1 MIGHVFSKR
10 SNAERSV
17 VMVTYA
23 SKPKCCPAAKSLSSP
38 VGYRF
43 RSGRGRGSVSVP
55 ESHIYQSDGGD
66 ISEDSSVRVFESS
79 GDGGSFSLSK
89 EVAPNFRLIKVE
101 TGSNIFWRPKFQI
114 GRPGD
119 AFEREADRVESI
131 FRQPLRAG
139 AWQGGEGIS
148 MKNAPDDSSALV
160 RPDMSVSLQ
169 QVEPTRSSGSV
180 LDERVKR
187 EVGYRMGFDFG
198 NVRVHTDES
207 AVFMNKRLRS
217 RAFTYGSDIYF
228 NRGEY
233 RPDSLEGRSL
243 LAHELTHVVQQS
255 CAGGGGM
262 QRKMVQCTTVGEVL
276 DNFFSPFSYERL
288 WVMRESDNYTG
299 IVRRWQ
305 PVIDAVRQVKA
316 HLEANCTMWSRNHT
330 TDPSWRPGM
339 TDPPVTDPRAHGIWI
354 SSPPG
359 TDPGTC
365 RNAFI
370 IYVTS
375 KVAGSLPFPVVP
387 VPEIQT
393 FELYTCSIGSFG
405 IYATVDTIDCTAK
418 SARINIWM
426 YNAMDRESFGRF
438 ADHPAF
444 SLSGMERQYMW
455 WNWKENHRWGTAAV
469 QSGTTGGSGG
479 W

>member
-1 MIGHVFSKR
+1 MS
-10 SNAERSV
+10 
-17 VMVTYA
+17 
-23 SKPKCCPAAKSLSSP
+23 
-38 VGYRF
+38 
-43 RSGRGRGSVSVP
+43 
-55 ESHIYQSDGGD
+55 
-66 ISEDSSVRVFESS
+66 ESS
-79 GDGGSFSLSK
+79 GEEGVFSYVRKAASNL
-89 EVAPNFRLIKVE
+89 RRIKVE
-101 TGSNIFWRPKFQI
+101 TCSNMFWRPKLHI

-131 FRQPLRAG
+131 FRQPLLVG
-139 AWQGGEGIS
+139 SCQEGDGVS
-148 MKNAPDDSSALV
+148 TQKETDDSSV
-160 RPDMSVSLQ
+160 PLQ
-169 QVEPTRSSGSV
+169 QVEPARSSGSI
-180 LDERVKR
+180 LDGRVKR
-187 EVGYRMGFDFG
+187 EVGHRMGFDFS

-233 RPDSLEGRSL
+233 RPDSPEGRSL

-255 CAGGGGM
+255 CAAGGGM
-262 QRKMVQCTTVGEVL
+262 QRKMVQCTTVGQIL

-288 WVMRESDNYTG
+288 WVMRESDNYTA

-305 PVIDAVRQVKA
+305 PVINAVNQVKA
-316 HLEANCTMWSRNHT
+316 HLEANCTAWSRNHT

-375 KVAGSLPFPVVP
+375 KAAGSLPFSVVP

-469 QSGTTGGSGG
+469 QPGTTGGPGGG